1 MSNIYKSPGVY
12 VTEIDKDIWLPVTF
26 TRKYK
31 INKIFNLG
39 RDVYQDS
46 VFHSHHHNS
55 PYRKLFKIPVGG
67 PTNKPKLIETIN
79 DFRKSF
85 IEKLI

>member
-1 MSNIYKSPGVY
+1 MAVYKSPGVY
-12 VTEIDKDIWLPVTF
+12 VTETEKDIWLPVRRYNTF

-39 RDVYQDS
+39 RDVYPDT
-46 VFHSHHHNS
+46 VFHSHNS
-55 PYRKLFKIPVGG
+55 PYKKLFKIPVGG
-67 PTNKPKLIETIN
+67 TTNKPKLIEIIN

-85 IEKLI
+85 II